1 MVLEGYNSPVKRI
14 VFILLFTLL
23 LGNEASSQ
31 PALTAHSAI
40 LVEAKRGEVL
50 FQKNIHQEMPPAS
63 ITKIMTA
70 ILVLEKGNLDD
81 WVITSKRAATRE
93 AGESAIWLEEGEEMT
108 LRDLLYA
115 LLIKSANDAAVAAA
129 EHICGSVEE
138 FVELMNKKAEDLG
151 AFETHFSSPHGFY
164 GKEHYSTAYDL
175 SLIARYALKNPCFAQ
190 IVKTKKGVIPWGGY
204 PWKRVLINRNK
215 LLWRYKWADG
225 VKTGSTKEAGHC
237 LVASATRSNF
247 QLVSVVLKSKNVWA
261 DSISLLNYG
270 FKAYQLKNLISKG
283 EKVKTISLPLGKPA
297 KLRLVTADS
306 FEVVQR
312 KDAPSPE
319 VEREIKLRKK
329 MRIPVKKGEVMG
341 RLAFKNRGKDL
352 GEVDLIAATDIER
365 NWLLTSL
372 IYGFV
377 FVLAVFTLFRTKR
390 RIRMNKPS
398 PVRKYPYRVDITTK
412 P

>member
-1 MVLEGYNSPVKRI
+1 MAFIFL
-14 VFILLFTLL
+14 FILF
-23 LGNEASSQ
+23 LGNEAFSQ
-31 PALTAHSAI
+31 PALTAQSAI
-40 LVEAKRGEVL
+40 LVEAKRGKIL
-50 FQKNIHQEMPPAS
+50 FQKNIHQKMSPAS

-93 AGESAIWLEEGEEMT
+93 VGESAIWLEEGEEMT

-129 EHICGSVEE
+129 EHISGSVEE
-138 FVELMNKKAEDLG
+138 FVKLMNKKAKDLG
-151 AFETHFSSPHGFY
+151 AFETHFSNPHGFY

-175 SLIARYALKNPCFAQ
+175 SLIARYALKNPYFAQ
-190 IVKTKKGVIPWGGY
+190 IVKTKKEIIPWEGH
-204 PWKRVLINRNK
+204 PWERVLINRNK

-225 VKTGSTKEAGHC
+225 VKTGSTKEAGYC

-247 QLVSVVLKSKNVWA
+247 QLVSVVLKSKKVWA

-270 FKAYQLKNLISKG
+270 FKSYQLKNLISK
-283 EKVKTISLPLGKPA
+283 EEEVKTISLPLGKPR
-297 KLRLVTADS
+297 KLRLVSADR

-312 KDAPSPE
+312 KDALSSE

-329 MRIPVKKGEVMG
+329 MKIPIKKEEVMG

-352 GEVDLIAATDIER
+352 GGVSLIAATDIE
-365 NWLLTSL
+365 
-372 IYGFV
+372 
-377 FVLAVFTLFRTKR
+377 
-390 RIRMNKPS
+390 
-398 PVRKYPYRVDITTK
+398 
-412 P
+412 

>member
-1 MVLEGYNSPVKRI
+1 MAFIFL
-14 VFILLFTLL
+14 FILF
-23 LGNEASSQ
+23 LGNEAFSQ
-31 PALTAHSAI
+31 PALTAQSAI
-40 LVEAKRGEVL
+40 LVEAKRGKIL
-50 FQKNIHQEMPPAS
+50 FQKNIHQKMSPAS

-93 AGESAIWLEEGEEMT
+93 VGESAIWLEEGEEMT

-129 EHICGSVEE
+129 EHISGSVEE
-138 FVELMNKKAEDLG
+138 FVKLMNKKAKDLG
-151 AFETHFSSPHGFY
+151 AFETHFSNPHGFY

-175 SLIARYALKNPCFAQ
+175 SLIARYALKNPYFAQ
-190 IVKTKKGVIPWGGY
+190 IVKTKKEIIPWEGH
-204 PWKRVLINRNK
+204 PWERVLINRNK

-225 VKTGSTKEAGHC
+225 VKTGSTKEAGYC

-247 QLVSVVLKSKNVWA
+247 QLVSVVLKSKKVWA

-270 FKAYQLKNLISKG
+270 FKSYQLKNLISK
-283 EKVKTISLPLGKPA
+283 EEEVKTISLPLGKPR
-297 KLRLVTADS
+297 KLRLVSADR

-312 KDAPSPE
+312 KDALSSE

-329 MRIPVKKGEVMG
+329 MKIPIKKEEVMG

-352 GEVDLIAATDIER
+352 GGVSLIAATDIER

-372 IYGFV
+372 IYGTV
-377 FVLAVFTLFRTKR
+377 FVLFVFTLFRTKR
-390 RIRMNKPS
+390 RIKMNKP
-398 PVRKYPYRVDITTK
+398 PPLRKYPYRVNITRGRK
-412 P
+412 S